1 MNPARLTLVD
11 VIAAHARHAP
21 GSPAVIDGIG
31 ETTYGEL
38 WDVAE
43 RVAGGLRLLGV
54 HPGERVGIAATPGA
68 AYLGVLFGIMAAG
81 AVAAPLNTRLTVP
94 EAGAYLRGL
103 TPCLLTYDAE
113 HAALA
118 ADLGL
123 RTASFTDLP
132 ATGGAADLDPAAPA
146 AIFGT
151 GGTTGLPKGA
161 VWSHQGL
168 WMYAASCQA
177 NLETRRTDV
186 ELYFSP
192 FFHIAVVTALLSTMY
207 AGGCAW
213 VLPRFDESLALD
225 ALGTGRPTRMFGA
238 PTALARLIRH
248 PRFDPAAMRP
258 VRRVLFGSTRS
269 EPGFV
274 AEARAAFPAAHLV
287 TGYGAT
293 EFGAVA
299 RLRSWELDA
308 GVNRGVGRPVPGAAI
323 RIVGEHGEDL
333 PRGTVGEVIA
343 GAPWQMLGYW
353 GSPPGDPSS
362 FLDGGVRSGDLGR
375 LDDDGFLHLTGRAKD
390 VIITGG
396 ENVFPVEVEDVLA
409 GYPGVLQ
416 SAVFGRLDTLWGERV
431 EAAIVCDRTVDAT
444 DLLAYCRTRL
454 AGYKVPRRFHVV
466 AELPVTAALKVDKRR
481 LSEVLAGD

>member
-1 MNPARLTLVD
+1 VNPARTTLVD
-11 VIAAHARHAP
+11 VIAAHARYAP
-21 GSPAVIDGIG
+21 GSLAVIDGTG

-38 WDVAE
+38 WAAAG
-43 RVAGGLRLLGV
+43 RVAGGLRRLGV
-54 HPGERVGIAATPGA
+54 QPGDRVVIAATPAA
-68 AYLGVLFGIMAAG
+68 AYLGLLFGIMAAG
-81 AVAAPLNTRLTVP
+81 AVAVPLNTRLTP
-94 EAGAYLRGL
+94 DEAGAYLSGL
-103 TPCLLTYDAE
+103 TPRLLVHDAA

-118 ADLGL
+118 AGL
-123 RTASFTDLP
+123 DVPAVRLTDLP
-132 ATGGAADLDPAAPA
+132 AAGAGIALDPAAPA

-168 WMYAASCQA
+168 WLYAASCQA

-213 VLPRFDESLALD
+213 VLPRFDEAPALD
-225 ALGTGRPTRMFGA
+225 ALRTGRPTRMFGA

-248 PRFDPAAMRP
+248 PLFDPSAMRS

-274 AEARAAFPAAHLV
+274 AEASAAFPAARLV

-299 RLRSWELDA
+299 RLRSWETDD
-308 GVNRGVGRPVPGAAI
+308 GTDRGVGRPVPGAGI
-323 RIVGEHGEDL
+323 RVVGPGGEEL
-333 PRGTVGEVIA
+333 PRGAVGELIVA
-343 GAPWQMLGYW
+343 APWQMLGYW
-353 GSPPGDPSS
+353 GAPPGDPAS
-362 FLDGGVRSGDLGR
+362 FLDGGIRSGDLGR
-375 LDDDGFLHLTGRAKD
+375 LDGDGFLHLTGRAKD

-396 ENVFPVEVEDVLA
+396 ENVFPVEVEDVLG

-416 SAVFGRLDTLWGERV
+416 SAVFGRLDPTWGERV
-431 EAAIVCDRTVDAT
+431 EAAIVCGTAVDVAE
-444 DLLAYCRTRL
+444 LRAYCRTRL
-454 AGYKVPRRFHVV
+454 AGYKVPRHFHVV
-466 AELPVTAALKVDKRR
+466 PELPLTAASKVDKRR
-481 LSEVLAGD
+481 LSEVLSGD